1 MSILNDAF
9 RPNRDAAKEHIK
21 YTIKYYGQMEDGV
34 LERQLKIAERGLFVA
49 GFNLSELKQIVRE
62 AKEEMGL

>member
-9 RPNRDAAKEHIK
+9 RPNKDAAKEHIK
-21 YTIKYYGQMEDGV
+21 FTIKYYGLMEDGV

-49 GFNLSELKQIVRE
+49 GFTVEEARQIIE
-62 AKEEMGL
+62 ETKEEMA

>member
-1 MSILNDAF
+1 MSILNDVF
-9 RPNRDAAKEHIK
+9 KPNRHAAKEHIK

-34 LERQLKIAERGLFVA
+34 LERQLKICERGLFVA
-49 GFNLSELKQIVRE
+49 GFSLSELKRIVRE